1 VSGAYLGGAD
11 ASAEAALIAEAAR
24 ITEAAAVRPSARQLE
39 WQRTEFYGFIH
50 FGVNTMTDREWGLGH
65 EDPAI
70 FDPASLD
77 ADQWV
82 RAMKAAGMRGVILT
96 CKHHD
101 GFGLWPSAVSSHTVA
116 ASPWRG
122 GRGDLVAEVAEAARS
137 HGLKFGVYLSPWD
150 RTEASYGSGEAYDDF
165 FVAQL
170 TELLT
175 NYGEIF
181 SVWFDGANGE
191 GPNGKKQYYDWDRYY
206 EVVRRLQ
213 PDAVISVCGP
223 DVRWC
228 GNEAG
233 ETRANEWSVVPRSLQ
248 DAERTA
254 DKSQKVDDGE
264 FSRAVRS
271 DEDDLGSRAALLATD
286 EPLVWYPAEVNTS
299 IRPGWFHHPAE
310 DDQVRSASELFEIY
324 RRSVGGN
331 ATFLLNLPPDRD
343 GLLSAPDVAALRE
356 LGELIRGL
364 GARNVAR
371 DAAVRFSS
379 APVASAVLADLDA
392 GTGTWSPDPADEAP
406 RLTLL
411 WDEPQELTGLV
422 LREDLARG
430 QLVERVEVFAV
441 PETGGHEQLI
451 ASAESI
457 GYQRVF
463 DLEPVR
469 TSELSIV
476 FAAARAT
483 PVIAGVHALTAEA
496 PTGASGRRV

>member
-1 VSGAYLGGAD
+1 MTAART
-11 ASAEAALIAEAAR
+11 SAEADATSARIAEAAR
-24 ITEAAAVRPSARQLE
+24 VVPSPRQLD

-70 FDPASLD
+70 FDPAALD
-77 ADQWV
+77 ARQWV
-82 RAMKAAGMRGVILT
+82 TAMKDAGMRGVILT

-101 GFGLWPSAVSSHTVA
+101 GFALWPSAVSAHTVA

-122 GRGDLVAEVAEAARS
+122 GRGDLVAEVAEACRE

-150 RTEASYGSGEAYDDF
+150 RTEATYGTGDAYDDF

-175 NYGEIF
+175 GYGEIF

-191 GPNGKKQYYDWDRYY
+191 GPDGRRQYYDWDRYY

-213 PDAVISVCGP
+213 PGAVISVCGP

-233 ETRANEWSVVPRSLQ
+233 QTRENEWSVVPRSLQ

-264 FSRAVRS
+264 FSRAARS

-310 DDQVRSASELFEIY
+310 DDQVRSADELFEIY

-331 ATFLLNLPPDRD
+331 ATFLLNLPPNRD

-356 LGELIRGL
+356 LGERIRAL
-364 GARNVAR
+364 GDRDVAR
-371 DAAVRFSS
+371 GADLRFTS
-379 APVASAVLADLDA
+379 APVASARLTDLDPA
-392 GTGTWSPDPADEAP
+392 TGVWTPDATDRSPAITLTWP
-406 RLTLL
+406 
-411 WDEPQELTGLV
+411 EPQEITGLV
-422 LREDLARG
+422 LREDIARG
-430 QLVERVEVFAV
+430 QLVELVEVYAT
-441 PETGGHEQLI
+441 PEAGGAPELI
-451 ASAESI
+451 AAAGSV
-457 GYQRVF
+457 GYQRII
-463 DLEPVR
+463 DLAPRR
-469 TSELSIV
+469 TAELTVV
-476 FAAARAT
+476 FAETRSA
-483 PVIAGVHALTAEA
+483 PVIAGLNVLAAK
-496 PTGASGRRV
+496 

>member
-1 VSGAYLGGAD
+1 MTASSGRAD
-11 ASAEAALIAEAAR
+11 AAPAAEAAR
-24 ITEAAAVRPSARQLE
+24 IAEAVAVVPSPRQLA

-77 ADQWV
+77 AGQWA
-82 RAMKAAGMRGVILT
+82 RAMKDAGMRGVILT

-101 GFGLWPSAVSSHTVA
+101 GFALWPSAVSSHTVA

-122 GRGDLVAEVAEAARS
+122 GRGDLVAEVAAACRE

-150 RTEASYGSGEAYDDF
+150 RTERSYGSGEAYDDF

-175 NYGEIF
+175 GYGEIF

-191 GPNGKKQYYDWDRYY
+191 GPNGRTQYYDWDRYY

-213 PDAVISVCGP
+213 PDAAISVCGP

-233 ETRANEWSVVPRSLQ
+233 QTRVDEWSVVPRSLQ

-254 DKSQKVDDGE
+254 DRSQKVDDGA

-271 DEDDLGSRAALLATD
+271 DENDLGSRAALLATD

-310 DDQVRSASELFEIY
+310 DDQVRTPHELFEIY

-331 ATFLLNLPPDRD
+331 ATFLLNLPPNRD
-343 GLLSAPDVAALRE
+343 GLLSAPDVASLRE

-364 GARNVAR
+364 RTRDIAR
-371 DAAVRFSS
+371 DAELSFTS
-379 APVASAVLADLDA
+379 APVASASLTDLDPA
-392 GTGTWSPDPADEAP
+392 TGVWSPQLGDDRPGVTLRWPAP
-406 RLTLL
+406 R
-411 WDEPQELTGLV
+411 ELAGV
-422 LREDLARG
+422 VVREDIARG
-430 QLVERVEVFAV
+430 QLVERVEVYAAD
-441 PETGGHEQLI
+441 EGG
-451 ASAESI
+451 ESRLVGAADSV
-457 GYQRVF
+457 GYERIIDLDDVTTDRLTLVF
-463 DLEPVR
+463 SR
-469 TSELSIV
+469 S
-476 FAAARAT
+476 RAT
-483 PVIAGVHALTAEA
+483 PMIAGVHVVAVA
-496 PTGASGRRV
+496 

>member
-1 VSGAYLGGAD
+1 MSAD
-11 ASAEAALIAEAAR
+11 RIAEAAR
-24 ITEAAAVRPSARQLE
+24 VVPSARQLE

-70 FDPASLD
+70 FDPAALD
-77 ADQWV
+77 AGQWV
-82 RAMKAAGMRGVILT
+82 SAMKSAGMRGVILT

-101 GFGLWPSAVSSHTVA
+101 GFALWPSAVSTHTVA
-116 ASPWRG
+116 SSPWRG
-122 GRGDLVAEVAEAARS
+122 GEGDLVAEVAEACRE

-150 RTEASYGSGEAYDDF
+150 RTEATYGSGDAYDDF

-175 NYGEIF
+175 GYGDIF

-191 GPNGKKQYYDWDRYY
+191 GPDGRKQYYDWDRYY

-213 PDAVISVCGP
+213 PGAVISVCGP

-233 ETRANEWSVVPRSLQ
+233 QTRENEWSVVPRSLQ

-264 FSRAVRS
+264 FSRAARS
-271 DEDDLGSRAALLATD
+271 DEDDLGSRTALLATD

-331 ATFLLNLPPDRD
+331 ATFLLNLPPNRD
-343 GLLSAPDVAALRE
+343 GLLSQPDVAALRE
-356 LGELIRGL
+356 LGERIRSL
-364 GARNVAR
+364 GDRDVAHLA
-371 DAAVRFSS
+371 DVRFTS
-379 APVASAVLADLDA
+379 APVASAALTDLDPA
-392 GTGTWSPDPADEAP
+392 SGVWTPDAADPRPAI
-406 RLTLL
+406 TLR
-411 WDEPQELTGLV
+411 WTEPQELTGLV
-422 LREDLARG
+422 LREDIARG
-430 QLVERVEVFAV
+430 QLVELVEVFAV
-441 PETGGHEQLI
+441 AEGGGEARRI
-451 ASAESI
+451 ATAGAV
-457 GYQRVF
+457 GYQRF
-463 DLEPVR
+463 IDLDRVR
-469 TSELSIV
+469 TTELTIV
-476 FAAARAT
+476 FAETRAT
-483 PVIAGVHALTAEA
+483 PRIAGVHALIGE
-496 PTGASGRRV
+496 